1 MWASCRTWCRRR
13 ASTRIHRELT
23 SSTLPHLRREQAATA
38 IARGKVTG
46 VRWAPGPPRE
56 AATGA
61 ELLTARERRSDVA
74 PGPPVTADDTPR
86 PAGRIV
92 DDVSVPLAALLGA
105 PGEPARTLPARTSTA
120 EPLDGVP

>member
-1 MWASCRTWCRRR
+1 MWASLSDLVSPQGLDPYSQG
-13 ASTRIHRELT
+13 ADVVD
-23 SSTLPHLRREQAATA
+23 AATPPS
-38 IARGKVTG
+38 RTGSDGHRPGKVTG

-61 ELLTARERRSDVA
+61 ELLAARERRSDVA
-74 PGPPVTADDTPR
+74 PGPPVTADDTRR

-92 DDVSVPLAALLGA
+92 DDVSVPLAALLEA
-105 PGEPARTLPARTSTA
+105 PWEPARTLPARTSTA